1 MATQRRI
8 SALSSIL
15 MSMKSVKALGV
26 SDAMMKYVD
35 RLRQDEIK
43 SANSVRY
50 MNAVYNASG

>member
-1 MATQRRI
+1 
-8 SALSSIL
+8 

-43 SANSVRY
+43 SANNVRY
-50 MNAVYNASG
+50 MNAVYNASGKIRPSLSF

>member
-1 MATQRRI
+1 
-8 SALSSIL
+8 